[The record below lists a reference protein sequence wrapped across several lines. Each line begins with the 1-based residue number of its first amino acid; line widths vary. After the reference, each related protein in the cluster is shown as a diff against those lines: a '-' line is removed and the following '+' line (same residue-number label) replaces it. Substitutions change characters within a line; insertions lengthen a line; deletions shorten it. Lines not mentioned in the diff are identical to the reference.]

1 MPISRETTS
10 NAALSGGN
18 NLATALSLNACPYRA
33 TEILHRRPLIVE
45 FYRHDNYSDAA
56 GYMAECL
63 GRSIDSLHSCRTA
76 NNVEGEHCPS
86 LLCSLNCCFH
96 ACVA

>member
-56 GYMAECL
+56 GVQASSTY
-63 GRSIDSLHSCRTA
+63 
-76 NNVEGEHCPS
+76 
-86 LLCSLNCCFH
+86 LLASVPPRIKPLS
-96 ACVA
+96 

>member
-56 GYMAECL
+56 GFVGSCPTNNAPHTL
-63 GRSIDSLHSCRTA
+63 FIRIFGFVARSSRVNGNGDT
-76 NNVEGEHCPS
+76 PS
-86 LLCSLNCCFH
+86 AF
-96 ACVA
+96 